1 MEYTLPPYTLEE
13 RSREVQMRMKA
24 LYWRLRHKLKRKMG
38 KLHRNIFIGS

>member
-13 RSREVQMRMKA
+13 RNREVQMRMKA

-38 KLHRNIFIGS
+38 KLQQKLLTA